1 MTNHIDDK
9 FQYINMAENVDI
21 QTALKQFKKAK
32 KIYSSNLPQ
41 KKLTITLNSQNKI
54 QELIC
59 VLSDGINECCIE
71 IHQESKQHESNH
83 KSVRKANYAVVVK

>member
-1 MTNHIDDK
+1 
-9 FQYINMAENVDI
+9 MAENVDI

-54 QELIC
+54 QELMC

-71 IHQESKQHESNH
+71 IHKESKQHESTH
-83 KSVRKANYAVVVK
+83 RAIRTASYSAVVE